1 MATERSVAGESGD
14 QDFVNIDN
22 VDAFPTKDGSS
33 SPAPQEPGIIL
44 SVGQQGGSRRKHLCN
59 MMSHLLPLRKI
70 IFFQMVEKIALAR

>member
-1 MATERSVAGESGD
+1 MATEGSVAGESGD

-44 SVGQQGGSRRKHLCN
+44 SVGQQGGSRRKQYDVTPAPFKEN
-59 MMSHLLPLRKI
+59 Y
-70 IFFQMVEKIALAR
+70 FFF